1 MRAWLEVVRYCVILL
16 SNRTKIES
24 RSATMQVNENGVSS
38 LLNQIQEKQTNLFE
52 KLASGKKVNN
62 ASDGAAAQQIIDRL
76 TSQVEGNRQAINNV
90 YDGISLA
97 QVAEG
102 GLSNINDDVNRIR
115 ELTIQSGNGIL
126 TDGDR
131 NAIQSEISQL
141 QDNITQTIEQTNF
154 AGKPLLSEDSALNFQ
169 VGANGSQSVDIQTQ
183 DIASQLGDILSID
196 LTSGTSLNDALSAA
210 DSAIETL
217 GGAQADLGATQN
229 ALQSTAR
236 NLTQTDIN
244 VAESRSR
251 IQDVDFAQAA
261 SQRASNDVQA
271 QAALTVQAQA
281 NQQEGQVLAL
291 LS

>member
-1 MRAWLEVVRYCVILL
+1 
-16 SNRTKIES
+16 
-24 RSATMQVNENGVSS
+24 MQVNENGVSS

-141 QDNITQTIEQTNF
+141 QDNITQTI
-154 AGKPLLSEDSALNFQ
+154 LL
-169 VGANGSQSVDIQTQ
+169 
-183 DIASQLGDILSID
+183 ASHYCLKMARLIFRSGLTAVNRWIFKRKILLHSLAIYCR
-196 LTSGTSLNDALSAA
+196 LTLP
-210 DSAIETL
+210 
-217 GGAQADLGATQN
+217 
-229 ALQSTAR
+229 R
-236 NLTQTDIN
+236 
-244 VAESRSR
+244 V
-251 IQDVDFAQAA
+251 
-261 SQRASNDVQA
+261 RA
-271 QAALTVQAQA
+271 
-281 NQQEGQVLAL
+281 
-291 LS
+291 